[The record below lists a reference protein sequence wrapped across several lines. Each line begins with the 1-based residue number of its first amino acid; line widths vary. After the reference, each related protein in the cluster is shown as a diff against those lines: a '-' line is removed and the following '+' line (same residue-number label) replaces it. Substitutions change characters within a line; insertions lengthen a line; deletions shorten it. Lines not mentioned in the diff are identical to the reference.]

1 MEQSLTVQEPYP
13 LHHIESNLH
22 PRPEVQ
28 PDLES
33 VEVTR
38 VAGHDE
44 KNHGIGAIR
53 VVIINES
60 TYQVDYSVVF
70 RQSPVGGGGGGGGG
84 EGKGQGE
91 FQNSEHV
98 P

>member
-22 PRPEVQ
+22 SRSKVQ
-28 PDLES
+28 PDLESS

-44 KNHGIGAIR
+44 KNHGVGAIG
-53 VVIINES
+53 VVIVDES

-70 RQSPVGGGGGGGGG
+70 RQSPLGVGEGG
-84 EGKGQGE
+84 EG
-91 FQNSEHV
+91 
-98 P
+98 

>member
-1 MEQSLTVQEPYP
+1 MEQPLTVQESYP

-22 PRPEVQ
+22 SRSKVQ
-28 PDLES
+28 ADLESS

-44 KNHGIGAIR
+44 ENHGVGAIG

-60 TYQVDYSVVF
+60 TY
-70 RQSPVGGGGGGGGG
+70 
-84 EGKGQGE
+84 
-91 FQNSEHV
+91 
-98 P
+98 